1 MYYDILDNERRAVL
15 AKLSYFK
22 DRYYLAGGTGLAL
35 QLGHRDSID
44 FNFFTNTD
52 IDTKELFLQI
62 MEVFAGNEI
71 LKKQEE
77 HNTLTV
83 FINRNIKLSFF
94 TYKYKLLQATIK
106 ESNIN
111 IASILDIACMKLSAI
126 TSRSTNKDYV
136 DLYYILQKLSLV
148 DLFLALADKIPELD
162 TALVLKSL
170 VYFDD
175 LEIEPLSFKN
185 NKEVDLATIKA
196 FFLKELKDY
205 SLKQILT

>member
-1 MYYDILDNERRAVL
+1 
-15 AKLSYFK
+15 
-22 DRYYLAGGTGLAL
+22 
-35 QLGHRDSID
+35 
-44 FNFFTNTD
+44 
-52 IDTKELFLQI
+52 

-77 HNTLTV
+77 HNTLTF